1 MPFIAGGA
9 FVLGLVISYF
19 LFARGAIKKVEG
31 FSADLEAAKGLLDDA
46 QGEREQLKQ
55 KVADLEYQ
63 LKETEKDLAFERS
76 KSQS

>member
-19 LFARGAIKKVEG
+19 LFARSAVNKVNS
-31 FSADLEAAKGLLDDA
+31 FTADLEAAKGLLDEA
-46 QGEREQLKQ
+46 QKEREALKQ

-63 LKETEKDLAFERS
+63 LKESEKDLAFERS
-76 KSQS
+76 KSN